1 MKNIRNF
8 GQSAPLDFGS
18 VPPLYSKSLRHHC
31 FYSFSK
37 LDLAVMSLKKMGATS
52 AKVTARKSQLQ
63 NSFHITLS
71 FCNEKKKQYE

>member
-1 MKNIRNF
+1 MQKTTNLMKNIRKF
-8 GQSAPLDFGS
+8 GQSAHLDFGS
-18 VPPLYSKSLRHHC
+18 VPPLDSKSLRHHC

-71 FCNEKKKQYE
+71 LCK